1 MRLNDRTIAA
11 LIIPQGKSELLVF
24 DDDLPGFGLRLRAG
38 GSRKWVFQYR
48 HNGRQHRMTNKAS
61 MDATRARAWA
71 KKLHHEVGLGGDPAQ
86 EKADARIQAAQTFAK
101 IADDYLA
108 FRERE
113 WRLASMRAGR
123 RYLLSHAKPLHGMEL
138 GKIDRATIAAQ
149 LNRVE
154 RESGAVTANR
164 FRAMLSSFFNWAA
177 REGLIDAN
185 PAAFTNKR
193 NETPRDRVLSDGE
206 IKAIW
211 NALPA
216 DDFGG
221 IVKLLLLTGQRR
233 SEIADLEWSEISF
246 ERALIVLPASRT
258 KNGREHVVP
267 MSEPVRAILESRR
280 QIYGRDR
287 VFGIR
292 GDVFSFS
299 KPRGRLAAS
308 IAPGTIERPWTLHDL
323 RRTVAT
329 GMADQLAVGPHIIEA
344 VLNHVSGAKAG
355 VAGTYNRAQYLAE
368 KKQALD
374 RWADYVMALVEGR
387 DVNVV
392 PMHRSGF
399 SPVSST

>member
-1 MRLNDRTIAA
+1 MRLTDKTVTALTI
-11 LIIPQGKSELLVF
+11 PEGKSELLIF
-24 DDDLPGFGLRLRAG
+24 DDDLPGFGLRLRAA
-38 GSRKWVFQYR
+38 GSRKWIFQYR
-48 HNGRQHRMTNKAS
+48 RRSDGRQRRMTIGTPAS
-61 MDATRARAWA
+61 MDATRARATA
-71 KKLHHEVGLGGDPAQ
+71 RRHHHEVGLGGDPAQ
-86 EKADARIQAAQTFAK
+86 EKADAQVQAGHTFAK

-108 FRERE
+108 FRDRE

-177 REGLIDAN
+177 REGLINAN

-193 NETPRDRVLSDGE
+193 NETPRDRVLSDAE

-233 SEIADLEWSEISF
+233 SEIADLSWNEIDF
-246 ERALIVLPASRT
+246 DRGLIVLPPART

-267 MSEPVRAILESRR
+267 MSGPVRAILELRR

-299 KPRGRLAAS
+299 KPRGRLDAS

-329 GMADQLAVGPHIIEA
+329 GMADRLGVTPHIVEA
-344 VLNHVSGAKAG
+344 ILNHVSGHKGG
-355 VAGTYNRAQYLAE
+355 VAGIYNRAGYFAE

-374 RWADYVMALVEGR
+374 RWADYLMALVEGR
-387 DVNVV
+387 AVNVV
-392 PMHRSGF
+392 PMQKLG
-399 SPVSST
+399 